1 MKTGIATVSLAGSLS
16 LKKCMPRPRQ
26 VSMALKFLKMI

>member
-16 LKKCMPRPRQ
+16 EKMH
-26 VSMALKFLKMI
+26 AAAEAGFDGIEIFKMI